1 VRGAALIGTEGIAD
15 GDHRMPA
22 RHALT
27 TREIQ
32 LLNELAKGKTNKEVA
47 ETLGL
52 SAKTVG
58 NYVSAILV
66 KLDARSRTDAVT
78 AAIRLGLVDLSR
90 VEPVVLHPGEDASGH
105 SPLRKERD
113 SA

>member
-1 VRGAALIGTEGIAD
+1 
-15 GDHRMPA
+15 MPQ

-32 LLNELAKGKTNKEVA
+32 LLHELAKGKANKEVA

-66 KLDARSRTDAVT
+66 KLNARSRTEAATTAV
-78 AAIRLGLVDLSR
+78 RLGLVDLSR
-90 VEPVVLHPGEDASGH
+90 DEPVILHPGEDASGG